1 MFRKKS
7 EDPWIP
13 PEQAPQESRNP
24 GALLDRFLA
33 KRRDAAVAK
42 SGDADLP
49 PLKCPWCARPM
60 TQGYIYGRGEFLW
73 WNPGL
78 FTRKLFESIPVY
90 PETVRLSEGGSYSYK
105 IAWRCKPCEKIVIDT
120 TPRNPEEK
128 EEPEEP
134 ENPL

>member
-1 MFRKKS
+1 
-7 EDPWIP
+7 
-13 PEQAPQESRNP
+13 
-24 GALLDRFLA
+24 
-33 KRRDAAVAK
+33 
-42 SGDADLP
+42 
-49 PLKCPWCARPM
+49 M

-105 IAWRCKPCEKIVIDT
+105 IAWRCNPCEKIVIDT